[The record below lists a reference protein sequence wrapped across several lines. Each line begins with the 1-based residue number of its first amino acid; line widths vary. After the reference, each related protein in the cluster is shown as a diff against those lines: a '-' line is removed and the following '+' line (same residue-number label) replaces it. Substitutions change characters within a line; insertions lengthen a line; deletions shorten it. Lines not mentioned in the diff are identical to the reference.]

1 MFYSLLKPLK
11 WPHPLIS
18 ILPESLIH
26 LLDSP
31 IPIFV
36 GLSMT
41 KSEVLSQGL
50 SSQHDQCI
58 FVFLDEPT
66 IEVSTSTSE
75 LSHIILSSPLYQK
88 LLTQTEKSYD
98 NILPEYLRKNT
109 DRKHSYKLSNT
120 PSNLLAFSKNS

>member
-1 MFYSLLKPLK
+1 
-11 WPHPLIS
+11 
-18 ILPESLIH
+18 
-26 LLDSP
+26 
-31 IPIFV
+31 
-36 GLSMT
+36 MT